1 MKKITFYIVPLLTF
15 ILIGCNGN
23 NSGSIKASGN
33 IEATNIIVSSQVSGK
48 VFQILKDEGDRVNKS
63 DTVIIIDPETYKL
76 KLDEAVASREYA
88 QAQFNLLKEGAR
100 KEDIKQADDNLT
112 QAQVS
117 FDLAEK
123 DKERMEN
130 LYRAKSI
137 TKKQYDDA
145 VANYEISKARLN
157 SAKENFEKVKNLS
170 RPEEL
175 KQAGANLNR
184 AIANVNLLQKSLN
197 DCYVTSP
204 SSGFMTKKFVE
215 VGEIAGM
222 MSSLF
227 QVADLSSVD
236 LVIYVPETELGKV
249 QLGQKAEI
257 TVDTYPDKSF
267 NGKVTYISPQAEFT
281 PKNIQ
286 TQEERTKL
294 VFAVKIKID
303 NPDFELKDGMPADA
317 VIKIAPSNSTQGENK
332 KSLDY

>member
-1 MKKITFYIVPLLTF
+1 MKKIVLILIQILTF
-15 ILIGCNGN
+15 ILISCNGN
-23 NSGSIKASGN
+23 DNDRIKASGN
-33 IEATNIIVSSQVSGK
+33 IEATNIVVSSQVSGK
-48 VFQILKDEGDRVNKS
+48 VLQILKDEGNKVNKN
-63 DTVIIIDPETYKL
+63 DTVIIIDPETYEL
-76 KLDEAVASREYA
+76 KLEEALAAKEVT

-100 KEDIKQADDNLT
+100 KEDVKQAEENLK
-112 QAQVS
+112 QAQVT
-117 FDLAEK
+117 FNLAET

-130 LYRAKSI
+130 LYQAKSI

-145 VANYEISKARLN
+145 MANYEISQAKLK
-157 SAKENFEKVKNLS
+157 SAKENFEKVKNLA

-175 KQAGANLNR
+175 KQAEANLNR
-184 AIANVNLLQKSLN
+184 SIANVNLIKKNLN

-204 SSGFMTKKFVE
+204 SSGYITKKFVE
-215 VGEIAGM
+215 IGEIAGM

-257 TVDTYPDKSF
+257 TVDTYPDKFF
-267 NGKVTYISPQAEFT
+267 NGRVIYISPQAEFT

-303 NPDFELKDGMPADA
+303 NPEFELKDGMPADA
-317 VIKIAPSNSTQGENK
+317 SII
-332 KSLDY
+332 L

>member
-1 MKKITFYIVPLLTF
+1 MKKIVLILIPILTF
-15 ILIGCNGN
+15 ILISCNGN
-23 NSGSIKASGN
+23 DNDRIKASGN

-48 VFQILKDEGDRVNKS
+48 VLQILKDEGDKVNKN

-76 KLDEAVASREYA
+76 KLEEALAAKEAA

-100 KEDIKQADDNLT
+100 KEDVKQAEENLK
-112 QAQVS
+112 QAQVT
-117 FDLAEK
+117 FNLAEK

-130 LYRAKSI
+130 LYQAKSI

-145 VANYEISKARLN
+145 MANYEITQARLK
-157 SAKENFEKVKNLS
+157 SANENFEKVKNLA

-175 KQAGANLNR
+175 KQAEANLNR
-184 AIANVNLLQKSLN
+184 VIANVNLIKKNLN

-204 SSGFMTKKFVE
+204 SSGFITKKFVE
-215 VGEIAGM
+215 VGETAGM

-257 TVDTYPDKSF
+257 TVDTYPDKFF
-267 NGKVTYISPQAEFT
+267 NGRVIYISPQAEFT

-317 VIKIAPSNSTQGENK
+317 SII
-332 KSLDY
+332 L

>member
-1 MKKITFYIVPLLTF
+1 MKKITLIIISILTL
-15 ILIGCNGN
+15 ILISCNGN
-23 NSGSIKASGN
+23 NTDRIKASGN

-48 VFQILKDEGDRVNKS
+48 VLQILKDEGNKVNKN

-76 KLDEAVASREYA
+76 KLEEALAAKEVT

-100 KEDIKQADDNLT
+100 KEDVKQAEENLK
-112 QAQVS
+112 QAQVT
-117 FDLAEK
+117 FNLAET

-130 LYRAKSI
+130 LYQAKSI

-145 VANYEISKARLN
+145 MANYEITQARLK
-157 SAKENFEKVKNLS
+157 SANENFEKVKNLA

-175 KQAGANLNR
+175 KQAEANLNR
-184 AIANVNLLQKSLN
+184 AMANVNLIKKNLN

-204 SSGFMTKKFVE
+204 SSGFITKKFVE
-215 VGEIAGM
+215 IGETAGM

-236 LVIYVPETELGKV
+236 LVIYVPETELGMV

-257 TVDTYPDKSF
+257 SVDTYPDKTF
-267 NGKVTYISPQAEFT
+267 NGRVIYISPQAEFT

-303 NPDFELKDGMPADA
+303 NPEFELKDGMPADA
-317 VIKIAPSNSTQGENK
+317 SII
-332 KSLDY
+332 L

>member
-1 MKKITFYIVPLLTF
+1 MKKITFYIVPFLTF

-63 DTVIIIDPETYKL
+63 DTVIVIDPETYKL

-100 KEDIKQADDNLT
+100 KEDIKQANDNLK

-130 LYRAKSI
+130 LYQAKSI

-145 VANYEISKARLN
+145 IANYEISKARLN
-157 SAKENFEKVKNLS
+157 SARENFEKVKNLS

-175 KQAGANLNR
+175 KQAEANLNK

-204 SSGFMTKKFVE
+204 SSGYITKKFIE
-215 VGEIAGM
+215 IGETAGM

-227 QVADLSSVD
+227 QVADLSSVE

-249 QLGQKAEI
+249 QLGQKAELK
-257 TVDTYPDKSF
+257 VDTYPDKSY
-267 NGKVTYISPQAEFT
+267 NGKVIYISPQAEFT

-317 VIKIAPSNSTQGENK
+317 TIITKLQ
-332 KSLDY
+332 D

>member
-1 MKKITFYIVPLLTF
+1 
-15 ILIGCNGN
+15 
-23 NSGSIKASGN
+23 
-33 IEATNIIVSSQVSGK
+33 
-48 VFQILKDEGDRVNKS
+48 
-63 DTVIIIDPETYKL
+63 
-76 KLDEAVASREYA
+76 EYA

-100 KEDIKQADDNLT
+100 KEDIKQANNNLK

-130 LYRAKSI
+130 LYQAKSI

-145 VANYEISKARLN
+145 MANYEISKARLN
-157 SAKENFEKVKNLS
+157 SARENFEKVKNLS

-175 KQAGANLNR
+175 KQAEANLNK

-197 DCYVTSP
+197 DCYVISP
-204 SSGFMTKKFVE
+204 SSGYITKKFIE
-215 VGEIAGM
+215 IGETAGM

-227 QVADLSSVD
+227 QVADLSSVE

-249 QLGQKAEI
+249 QLGQKAELK
-257 TVDTYPDKSF
+257 VDTYPDKSF
-267 NGKVTYISPQAEFT
+267 NGKVIYISPQAEFT

-317 VIKIAPSNSTQGENK
+317 VIN
-332 KSLDY
+332 L

>member
-1 MKKITFYIVPLLTF
+1 MKKIVLILIPILTF
-15 ILIGCNGN
+15 ILISCNGN
-23 NSGSIKASGN
+23 DNDRIKASGN
-33 IEATNIIVSSQVSGK
+33 IEATNIILSSQVSGK
-48 VFQILKDEGDRVNKS
+48 VLQILKDEGDKVNKN

-76 KLDEAVASREYA
+76 KLEEALAAKEAA

-100 KEDIKQADDNLT
+100 KEDVKQAEENQK
-112 QAQVS
+112 QAQVT
-117 FDLAEK
+117 FNLAEK

-130 LYRAKSI
+130 LFQAKSI

-145 VANYEISKARLN
+145 MANFEITQARLK
-157 SAKENFEKVKNLS
+157 SANENFEKVKNLA

-175 KQAGANLNR
+175 KQAEANLNR
-184 AIANVNLLQKSLN
+184 VIANVNLIKKNLN

-204 SSGFMTKKFVE
+204 SSGFITKKFVE
-215 VGEIAGM
+215 AGETAGM

-257 TVDTYPDKSF
+257 NVDTYPDKSF

-317 VIKIAPSNSTQGENK
+317 SIITKLQ
-332 KSLDY
+332 D

>member
-1 MKKITFYIVPLLTF
+1 MKKILLILIPILTF
-15 ILIGCNGN
+15 ILISCNGN
-23 NSGSIKASGN
+23 DNDRIKASGN

-48 VFQILKDEGDRVNKS
+48 VLQILKDEGDKVNKN
-63 DTVIIIDPETYKL
+63 DTVIIIDPETYEL
-76 KLDEAVASREYA
+76 KLEEALAAKEVT

-100 KEDIKQADDNLT
+100 KEDVKQAEENLK
-112 QAQVS
+112 QVQVT
-117 FDLAEK
+117 FNLAEK

-130 LYRAKSI
+130 LYQAKSI

-145 VANYEISKARLN
+145 MANYEISQARLK
-157 SAKENFEKVKNLS
+157 SAKENYEKVKNLA

-175 KQAGANLNR
+175 KQAEANLNR
-184 AIANVNLLQKSLN
+184 AIANVNLIKKNLN

-204 SSGFMTKKFVE
+204 SSGFITKKFVE
-215 VGEIAGM
+215 IGETAGM

-227 QVADLSSVD
+227 QIADLSSVD

-257 TVDTYPDKSF
+257 SVDTYPEKTF
-267 NGKVTYISPQAEFT
+267 NGKVIYISPQAEFT

-303 NPDFELKDGMPADA
+303 NPEFELKDGMPADA
-317 VIKIAPSNSTQGENK
+317 VII
-332 KSLDY
+332 L

>member
-1 MKKITFYIVPLLTF
+1 MKKIVLILIPILTF
-15 ILIGCNGN
+15 ILISCNGN
-23 NSGSIKASGN
+23 DNDRIKASGN
-33 IEATNIIVSSQVSGK
+33 IEATNIVVSSQVSGK
-48 VFQILKDEGDRVNKS
+48 VLQILKDEGNKVNKN
-63 DTVIIIDPETYKL
+63 DTVIIIDPETYEL
-76 KLDEAVASREYA
+76 KLEEALAAKEVT

-100 KEDIKQADDNLT
+100 KEDVNQAEENLK
-112 QAQVS
+112 QAQVT
-117 FDLAEK
+117 FNLAET

-130 LYRAKSI
+130 LYQAKSI

-145 VANYEISKARLN
+145 MANYEISQAKLK
-157 SAKENFEKVKNLS
+157 SAKENFEKVKNLA

-175 KQAGANLNR
+175 KQAEANLNR
-184 AIANVNLLQKSLN
+184 SIANVNLIKKNLN

-204 SSGFMTKKFVE
+204 SSGYITKKFVE
-215 VGEIAGM
+215 IGEIAGM

-257 TVDTYPDKSF
+257 TVDTYPDKFF
-267 NGKVTYISPQAEFT
+267 NGRVIYISPQAEFT

-317 VIKIAPSNSTQGENK
+317 SII
-332 KSLDY
+332 L